1 MVGDLCDVQALSQ
14 AHRLLE
20 LIMAAIVLEN
30 VSAHFP
36 IYGGRRSLRKAIFQ
50 RATGGS
56 IEREGKNN
64 ERIRVKALNDISL
77 TLNDG
82 DRVGLIGHNGAGKS
96 TLLKLMAGIY
106 EPVSGSIKVEGR
118 VTPLFDAMPGLD
130 GEDTG
135 YENII
140 TSGLLIGMSR
150 QQIEAKIPEIEEFCE
165 LGEYLTL
172 PVRTYSTGMTMRLGF
187 ALVTALDPGVL
198 LMDEGFGT
206 GDQRFAER
214 AEARMKDFVGRS
226 RILVLASHSDRTIRS
241 MCNKA
246 VLMEAG
252 RIVALGPVNE
262 ICDRYYE
269 SVHTVTVAAERNRR
283 QDKARNG
290 FSASGQTEND
300 QVDAEGHIEHVAL
313 ADRLKRT
320 SGAVRV
326 TRVTVK
332 DAQGKARWDYVA
344 GETATFRFEYR
355 VLERV
360 DNAAILFRLNLV
372 PPGGGE
378 LVFTEARDVLSPG
391 PIEAG
396 YEGALEL
403 SLKVPDLVPNQYMP
417 YIWLGRT
424 SNSGAYDVVD
434 ANVGLPAFVVKPSS
448 EVDLRRGLVSLAF
461 EIKKSGAV
469 AEAVATKAKSL
480 TEV

>member
-1 MVGDLCDVQALSQ
+1 VATV
-14 AHRLLE
+14 
-20 LIMAAIVLEN
+20 ILEN
-30 VSAHFP
+30 VNAHFP
-36 IYGGRRSLRKAIFQ
+36 IYGAQQRSLRKAIFQ

-56 IEREGKNN
+56 IEREGKNSD
-64 ERIRVKALNDISL
+64 RVTVKALSDISL
-77 TLNDG
+77 TLHDG
-82 DRVGLIGHNGAGKS
+82 DRVGLVGHNGAGKS

-106 EPVSGSIKVEGR
+106 EPVSGTIKVEGR

-140 TSGLLIGMSR
+140 TSGMLIGMTR

-206 GDQRFAER
+206 GDLRFAER

-226 RILVLASHSDRTIRS
+226 RIMVLASHSDKTIRS

-246 VLMEAG
+246 IMMEAG
-252 RIVALGPVNE
+252 RIVASGPVDE

-269 SVHTVTVAAERNRR
+269 TVHTAAVTAERKRR
-283 QDKARNG
+283 LEKAKATG
-290 FSASGQTEND
+290 HLASSETGKERI
-300 QVDAEGHIEHVAL
+300 DAEGRIENVGL
-313 ADRLKRT
+313 VDRLNRAN
-320 SGAVRV
+320 GAARI
-326 TRVTVK
+326 TRVAAR
-332 DAQGKARWDYVA
+332 DAHGNSRWDFAA
-344 GETATFRFEYR
+344 GETATFRLEYKIM
-355 VLERV
+355 ERV

-378 LVFTEARDVLSPG
+378 LVFTEAREVLSSE

-396 YEGALEL
+396 YEGAIEL
-403 SLKVPDLVPNQYMP
+403 SLKIPDLVPNQYLP
-417 YIWLGRT
+417 YVWLGRT
-424 SNSGAYDVVD
+424 SNIGAYDVVD
-434 ANVGLPAFVVKPSS
+434 ANVGLPPFVVRPSTKQDVRS
-448 EVDLRRGLVSLAF
+448 GLVSLAF
-461 EIKKSGAV
+461 EAKKSGTVAPGAV
-469 AEAVATKAKSL
+469 AKVEASA
-480 TEV
+480 